1 MLSWD
6 SRALKGESGGNV
18 SACRRSRDALPRVR
32 RCMALQGSTEHF
44 ALSGHALTHFRAA
57 ALRQLFHLFSPSRVL
72 LTGNAGRAGAQPYR
86 VTRADTRTRP
96 ARRPADTPMRR
107 HADAPIRR
115 YADTTPLNCPTEHG
129 TFACFEAAQKYLVR
143 LHRERLP
150 KSDGRGVIP
159 PDGCESP

>member
-96 ARRPADTPMRR
+96 TRRPADTPM
-107 HADAPIRR
+107 RR